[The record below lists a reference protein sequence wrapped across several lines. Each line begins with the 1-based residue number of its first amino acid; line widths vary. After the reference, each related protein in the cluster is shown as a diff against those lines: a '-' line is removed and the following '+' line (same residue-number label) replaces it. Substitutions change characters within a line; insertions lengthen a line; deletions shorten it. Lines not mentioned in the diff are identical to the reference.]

1 MPDRICRNDDVQK
14 PPTFKIGD
22 ICPDVFHRAHFLH
35 CSGGKRLVYTALVS
49 THSHTGCFF
58 PSHGMA
64 EESHS
69 KQHFVVKHTLVAAAF
84 KSYGGSSSWW
94 FNSDGGFV
102 SLHTIRF

>member
-1 MPDRICRNDDVQK
+1 MPIGFAGMMMCKNHPLLKLV
-14 PPTFKIGD
+14 TFVLM
-22 ICPDVFHRAHFLH
+22 CFRAHFLH
-35 CSGGKRLVYTALVS
+35 CSGGKRLVYTALV

-69 KQHFVVKHTLVAAAF
+69 KQHFVVKYTLVAAAF
-84 KSYGGSSSWW
+84 KSYGGSSSSW